1 MKRLLILLIAGIT
14 ILWAGPQQFIDLG
27 NFELRS
33 GSIIENC
40 RIGYRV
46 YGEMNSRKDNI
57 IVIPTWFQGV
67 SRHIGS
73 VVGPEKLADTTLYA
87 VIAID
92 ALGNGVSTS
101 PSNSSAQ
108 PDSLFPFFD
117 MYDMVESQHQML
129 TKQLNISHVKAVLG
143 GSMGGMQTFQWMVQ
157 YPDYMDYAI
166 PYVGTPRPS
175 SFDRLFW
182 ESAATTFE
190 MSWKYGMSSDDALTL
205 YKLSEALVIRTP
217 EYLVR
222 TTPYYAYQ
230 DYIAKFFGHFSE
242 SESVFDKY
250 YQIKAMEQ
258 HDISRDFSGEL
269 ALAAKAIHCKTLMI
283 VCKRDHLVN
292 PGPALEFAL
301 MIHAQV
307 LIVDNDGGHVGI
319 SPEMKK
325 VSKKIHKFLKK

>member
-1 MKRLLILLIAGIT
+1 MKKCIWLIVALAVTVL
-14 ILWAGPQQFIDLG
+14 AGPQQYAELGDLT
-27 NFELRS
+27 LRN
-33 GSIIENC
+33 GDIIRDC

-46 YGEMNSRKDNI
+46 FGEITPEKDNI

-67 SRHIGS
+67 SKHIGY
-73 VVGPEKLADTTLYA
+73 VVGPGKLADTTRYA

-101 PSNSSAQ
+101 PSNSLTQ

-117 MYDMVESQHQML
+117 IYDMVESQHQML
-129 TKQLNISHVKAVLG
+129 TGKLNISHVKAVLG

-157 YPDYMDYAI
+157 YPDFMDAAI

-182 ESAATTFE
+182 QTAATTFE
-190 MSWKYGMSSDDALTL
+190 MSWKYGMSRDDALTL

-222 TTPYYAYQ
+222 TTPYYAYA
-230 DYIAKFFGHFSE
+230 DYIAKFYGHFD
-242 SESVFDKY
+242 ESVFDKY

-269 ALAAKAIHCKTLMI
+269 ALAAKAVHCKTLMI

-292 PGPALEFAL
+292 PGPAEEFAP
-301 MIHAQV
+301 MIHAE
-307 LIVDNDGGHVGI
+307 LMILDNDGGHIGI

-325 VSKKIHKFLKK
+325 VSKKIHKFLTK